1 MEMFTFASYISP
13 RFPIIIAIVVRTRG
27 NFFFRLPW
35 NTENPTRKN
44 IARPNNLL
52 HLQYKT
58 PIYIY
63 FFFLLYC
70 TYIQYSVNSNKAVT
84 GN

>member
-27 NFFFRLPW
+27 NFFLFFFFRLPW

-58 PIYIY
+58 PIY
-63 FFFLLYC
+63 FFFFSLILYVHS
-70 TYIQYSVNSNKAVT
+70 I
-84 GN
+84 